1 MYLRNNTQSGFTM
14 FFAVIVVSIVISIG
28 ITLSLIAQ
36 KETALAGVRRESQIA
51 YYAAESGTSCVLY
64 WLMRAVDT
72 QPAPTKING
81 TCNDESIEF
90 DFVGATPGQ
99 PKTDTFDFEPPY
111 LYRSSIT
118 VSRFND
124 GGSWE
129 IDSSGFNRRGL
140 ASVKLLRGQ
149 KISVTPGVTGGSGN
163 DVMILIDHSGSICP
177 PQGGTTMVSG
187 SYVVSRERNNCG
199 NHIAMREA
207 ALMLIDLINP
217 DSTLS
222 GRNRLGVITFAGIG
236 QGINNGSPYAAD
248 FGQPKIQT
256 HLNATMAQS
265 KAAIETNSS
274 TYLKLSYGDGT
285 NIADALRLA
294 NCELSGYALNSTSY
308 TSLCTTLESP
318 AHQTSDTTHPDTI
331 IILTDGRHNIYN
343 DAGTRKTSWNKTSGQ
358 CQEAWEELE
367 AEAVAYFNANP
378 DSKTKIFIVGVGDE
392 MDDDACG
399 TGGGNSNYFEN
410 VPVKTFFTSKIVK
423 GKGKFYDIDPT
434 GSDPQNNWNK
444 DKIINTFKTIVEE
457 AGLTIKVI
465 E

>member
-36 KETALAGVRRESQIA
+36 KETSLAGVRRESQIA

-64 WLMRAVDT
+64 WLMKAVDT
-72 QPAPTKING
+72 QPAPLQVNA
-81 TCNDESIEF
+81 TCNGQSLNY
-90 DFVGATPGQ
+90 DFSGTTPGQ
-99 PKTDTFDFEPPY
+99 PKTATFDFESPY
-111 LYRSSIT
+111 LYRSS
-118 VSRFND
+118 VNLSRFND
-124 GGSWE
+124 GSSWE

-149 KISVTPGVTGGSGN
+149 KISVFPGSTSGSAN
-163 DVMILIDHSGSICP
+163 DVMVLIDHSGSICP
-177 PQGGTTMVSG
+177 PQGGTTMVNG
-187 SYVVSRERNNCG
+187 TYDTSRERNNCA
-199 NHIAMREA
+199 NHQAMREA

-217 DSTLS
+217 DPTLS
-222 GRNRLGVITFAGIG
+222 GRNRLGVITFAGLG
-236 QGINNGSPYAAD
+236 QGINNGSPYPAD

-265 KAAIETNSS
+265 KAVIQTDAS

-308 TSLCTTLESP
+308 TSNCTTLESSP
-318 AHQTSDTTHPDTI
+318 VHETSDTTHPDTI
-331 IILTDGRHNIYN
+331 IIFTDGRHNIYN
-343 DAGTRKTSWNKTSGQ
+343 DVGTRKTNWGTTNGQ
-358 CQEAWEELE
+358 CKEGWEELE
-367 AEAVAYFNANP
+367 AEAIAYHNANP
-378 DSKTKIFIVGVGDE
+378 GNAKIYIVGVGDE
-392 MDDDACG
+392 MDDDACS
-399 TGGGNSNYFEN
+399 TNSGSGLLEN
-410 VPVKTFFTSKIVK
+410 VPTKTFFTSKVIK

-434 GSDPQNNWNK
+434 GTDTQNNWNK

-457 AGLTIKVI
+457 ADLSITVI